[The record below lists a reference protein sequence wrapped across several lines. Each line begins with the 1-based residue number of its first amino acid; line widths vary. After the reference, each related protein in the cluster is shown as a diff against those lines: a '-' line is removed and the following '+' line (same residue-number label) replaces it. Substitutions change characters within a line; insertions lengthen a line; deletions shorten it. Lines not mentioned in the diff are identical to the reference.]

1 VTPLR
6 AIRRRLAPVL
16 VGGLFSALATGAIE
30 AQGNGGLQVEPS
42 GRGRTEVSFRRGS
55 ARGAARIAIDYGQ
68 PHARGRQIV
77 GNMVPYDRVW
87 RTGANEA
94 TSFRTTV
101 DLTVGGVRVPR
112 GEYTLYTLATRS
124 GWKLII
130 NRQTGQWGTEYDA
143 KQDLARVDLRQ
154 RTLREP
160 VESFTMWLVP
170 AGSTRGTLR
179 MAWGTVELS
188 TEWSVR

>member
-1 VTPLR
+1 MATIGR
-6 AIRRRLAPVL
+6 AMSAVMLS
-16 VGGLFSALATGAIE
+16 GLLSAAWPSGVEGQA
-30 AQGNGGLQVEPS
+30 NGGLQAEPS

-55 ARGAARIAIDYGQ
+55 ARGAGRVVIDYGQ

-77 GNMVPYDRVW
+77 GNMIPYDRVW

-101 DLTVGGVRVPR
+101 DLTIGGVRVPR
-112 GEYTLYTLATRS
+112 GDYTLYTLATRN

-143 KQDLARVDLRQ
+143 KQDLARIDLRH

-170 AGSTRGTLR
+170 TGSTRGTLR
-179 MAWGTVELS
+179 LAWGGVELS